1 MKHGRLRFRIPWT
14 LVLTALLAQVFT
26 ATAAAEPKPLLG
38 KIAGV
43 VRDAGG
49 TAQMGATVQLIREG
63 PAAPP
68 SQQYRTNPEG
78 IFRGEKLVP
87 GLYTIRVT
95 LAGFLPTLEQHVRI
109 AANLTTLVRIE
120 MESMFASLDRLR
132 RQPVATA
139 DAEDWKWVLRS
150 AAAMRPVLQWT
161 RDGTN
166 PASYLVA
173 DTGMKRPHARLEL
186 TSGARRPG
194 SVSNLAESAGSAFAY
209 DEKLGGTNR
218 LLLAGQMSYE
228 RAAAGGVATVWLPA
242 GSLDAGPHTSLVVRQ
257 AKLGPD
263 GLTFR
268 GLRMEQGGTVAL
280 GDRVA
285 VRYGAEYVLV
295 GAGSAATSLRPRT
308 EVDLRVNEDW
318 RASMVFA
325 AQPGAPYATDPSG
338 EADAELPLVA
348 ALNELDGFP
357 VLLWRAGRP
366 VLEGGWHQEVR
377 ARRKLGTRGSLQVAA
392 FHDDNRH
399 VAVFGRNAQ
408 VSGTDFFH
416 DFFSN
421 AMVYDGGSSS
431 SWGARAGAREKL
443 SESVELTAMYTFGGA
458 LAPQESS
465 TPTAFRDALRTEQRH
480 ALYAGV
486 KTTVPKLGT
495 QINGGYQ
502 WMSGVVV
509 SLLDR
514 YGESLFQAD
523 PYVHLSVRQPLPRRF
538 APGHWE
544 ALADCQNL
552 LAQGYVPMS
561 GHDGQ
566 VVFVPAF
573 RSFRGGLSVQ
583 F

>member
-1 MKHGRLRFRIPWT
+1 MKDGRLRFRIPG
-14 LVLTALLAQVFT
+14 ALLLTVAFAPVFGGV
-26 ATAAAEPKPLLG
+26 AAAEPKPLFG

-49 TAQMGATVQLIREG
+49 TPQMGASVQMVREG
-63 PAAPP
+63 PAAAP
-68 SQQYRTNPEG
+68 SQEYRTNTEG
-78 IFRGEKLVP
+78 IFRGERLAP
-87 GLYTIRVT
+87 GLYTIRVN

-132 RQPVATA
+132 RQPAATA

-161 RDGTN
+161 GDGEE
-166 PASYLVA
+166 PSSYVIA
-173 DTGMKRPHARLEL
+173 DTGVRQPHARLEL

-194 SVSNLAESAGSAFAY
+194 SISNLADSAGTAFAY
-209 DEKLGGTNR
+209 DQKLGGMNR

-228 RAAAGGVATVWLPA
+228 RTAAGGMATVWLPT
-242 GSLDAGPHTSLVVRQ
+242 GSLDAGPHTTLVVRQ
-257 AKLGPD
+257 AKLGPN

-268 GLRMEQGGTVAL
+268 GLRMEQGGAMGI

-295 GAGSAATSLRPRT
+295 GLRSAATSLRPQA
-308 EVDLRVNEDW
+308 EVDLRVNDDW
-318 RASMVFA
+318 RAALVFA
-325 AQPGAPYATDPSG
+325 AQPGAPNVADPSG
-338 EADAELPLVA
+338 ETDAELPLVA

-377 ARRKLGTRGSLQVAA
+377 ARRKIGTRGSLQIAA
-392 FHDDNRH
+392 FHDDDQH
-399 VAVFGRNAQ
+399 VAVFGRSNQ
-408 VSGTDFFH
+408 VNGTDFFR

-421 AMVYDGGSSS
+421 AMVYDGGSSG
-431 SWGARAGAREKL
+431 SWGARAGTREKL
-443 SESVELTAMYTFGGA
+443 NENVELTAVYTLAGA
-458 LAPQESS
+458 LAPDDISFPATIRE
-465 TPTAFRDALRTEQRH
+465 ALRTERRH

-486 KTTVPKLGT
+486 KTKVPRLGT
-495 QINGGYQ
+495 QVNGGYQ
-502 WMSGVVV
+502 WTSGAVV
-509 SLLDR
+509 SPLDR
-514 YGESLFQAD
+514 YGESLFQTD
-523 PYVHLSVRQPLPRRF
+523 PYLHLSVRQPLPKF

-561 GHDGQ
+561 GRDGQ
-566 VVFVPAF
+566 VILVPAY